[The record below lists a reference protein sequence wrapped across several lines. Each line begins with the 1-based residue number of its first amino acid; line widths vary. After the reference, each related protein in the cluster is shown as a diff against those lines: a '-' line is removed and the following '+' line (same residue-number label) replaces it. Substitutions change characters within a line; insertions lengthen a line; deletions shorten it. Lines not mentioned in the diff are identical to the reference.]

1 MAGMPVS
8 AFTTSYMFQM
18 SALETMRHLGEIG
31 YRKFTVLVSP
41 PHFWVP
47 QLSAQQRKEMPGQ
60 LAERGLEIAA
70 LCFPSIDNNLTSFAA
85 ELRLETVNSAK
96 EVLTLAGEWGIGN
109 VIVIPGKVSPLLPPP
124 PDLPMQCFI
133 ETFQELAE
141 HAKSAGTR
149 ILVENVPMSAF
160 PHATDVM
167 RALDA
172 LDDDSVGILYD
183 FANGT
188 FVGDDPC
195 ADLHLVKDR
204 LGMVDASDTGTE
216 VFRHGPIGTGIVPF
230 ERIADTLR
238 EIGYQGVTAFEMIVK
253 DDPDTAFRDSH
264 AKMVQWGWEPLGG

>member
-1 MAGMPVS
+1 
-8 AFTTSYMFQM
+8 
-18 SALETMRHLGEIG
+18 
-31 YRKFTVLVSP
+31 
-41 PHFWVP
+41 
-47 QLSAQQRKEMPGQ
+47 
-60 LAERGLEIAA
+60 
-70 LCFPSIDNNLTSFAA
+70 
-85 ELRLETVNSAK
+85 
-96 EVLTLAGEWGIGN
+96 
-109 VIVIPGKVSPLLPPP
+109 
-124 PDLPMQCFI
+124 
-133 ETFQELAE
+133 
-141 HAKSAGTR
+141 
-149 ILVENVPMSAF
+149 MSAF

-238 EIGYQGVTAFEMIVK
+238 EIGYQGVTALEMIVK